1 MKATVA
7 RGFWLV
13 PVLGFGIVLYF
24 LVDPGESAMM
34 PKCLFKVLT
43 GLDCAGCGSQRA
55 LYALLHGNLAEAWRM
70 NALLVAFLPVLGWML
85 WLETVR
91 KTRSKLYAAFYRP
104 WVIWT
109 FGGVV
114 IAWFVARNVLPL

>member
-1 MKATVA
+1 MKATMA
-7 RGFWLV
+7 RSFWLI
-13 PVLGFGIVLYF
+13 PILGLGVVLYF

-34 PKCLFKVLT
+34 PKCLFKTLT
-43 GLDCAGCGSQRA
+43 GLDCPGCGSQRA
-55 LYALLHGNLAEAWRM
+55 LHALLHGNLAEAWRM
-70 NALLVAFLPVLGWML
+70 NALLVASLPVLGWML

-91 KTRSKLYAAFYRP
+91 KTRRRLYAAFYRP